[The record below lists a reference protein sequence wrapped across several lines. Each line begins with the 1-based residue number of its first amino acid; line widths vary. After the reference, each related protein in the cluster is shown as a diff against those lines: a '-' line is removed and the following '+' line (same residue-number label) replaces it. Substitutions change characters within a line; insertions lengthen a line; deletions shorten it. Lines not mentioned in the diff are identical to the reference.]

1 MKSKQMSKNEF
12 YLSKLYKKSKFC
24 KCKNL
29 VRLHSLAEERKE
41 LETLCNDLFDSLS
54 GIHKGDDEVRDI
66 YEQKI
71 YERISFFNEHNLE
84 LNLLIKN
91 KKLKLYYHNEKNNYN
106 KQPTTYKRVEKLLNK
121 KKIVCVHCSNCNQLI
136 APIFKK

>member
-1 MKSKQMSKNEF
+1 MKSNQMSKNEF

-24 KCKNL
+24 NCGNL
-29 VRLHSLAEERKE
+29 VRLSCLSEKRKE
-41 LETLCNDLFDSLS
+41 LETLCQDLFEFLS
-54 GIHKGDDEVRDI
+54 GIYKGNDEVKNI
-66 YEQKI
+66 YEKKV
-71 YERISFFNEHNLE
+71 YERIGFYNEHNLE

-91 KKLKLYYHNEKNNYN
+91 EKLKLYYHNEKNNYN